1 MMNGQDREWDGGY
14 ITPDDPYSAEAE
26 TLFAAMS
33 TPPDDTRKGLI
44 DDCIVALKAAGIWT
58 KLDCLYM
65 FAAADSQAALLNW
78 KAPGTFNASVVSAP
92 TFTADTGYTGNGT
105 SSYVTSNFNASTA
118 GGSYVRDA
126 ATMFAHGN
134 LSTLLHAGIVGHVT
148 SSNSYIFPFG
158 SSNLCYLTING
169 DASDVS
175 AASTDGRGLW
185 GVTRRTSTEVEA
197 YKNGAS
203 LGSGSIA
210 SEALVN
216 ENHVFLAGGTAFYTG
231 PVMAGGLGGALSDAE
246 HTSLY
251 GAVHDYLVA
260 VAGIP

>member
-1 MMNGQDREWDGGY
+1 MNPLGRDWGDA
-14 ITPDDPYSAEAE
+14 PDIGAVGYSAEAE

-44 DDCIVALKAAGIWT
+44 DACIVALVAAGIWT

-78 KAPGTFNASVVSAP
+78 KNPGTFDASVVSAP
-92 TFTADTGYTGNGT
+92 SFTADEGYTGNGS

-118 GGSYVRDA
+118 AGSYVRDA

-134 LSTLLHAGIVGHVT
+134 RQTLLMAGLMGHIT
-148 SSNSYIFPFG
+148 SSNSYIYPFG
-158 SSNLCYLTING
+158 DGNLNYLTING
-169 DASDVS
+169 DAADVS
-175 AASTDGRGLW
+175 VASTDGRGFW

-216 ENHVFLAGGTAFYTG
+216 ENHVFLAGAGAFYTG
-231 PVMAGGLGGALSDAE
+231 PVMAGGMGGALSDAE

-251 GAVHDYLVA
+251 TAVHDYLVA